1 MSYTL
6 EFNEI
11 ATLMLQAYGLE
22 EITGITF
29 LTQTEADANS
39 PWLAS
44 SSADLKTT
52 HDDLVRLLLELCP
65 DLHELGCTQTCLD
78 AYKSMLVDAKLV
90 ECGRPSE
97 IYSPLTGL
105 TESWVKQ
112 HAELYEAMLTFCRS
126 IECPC
131 DLHILHNEID
141 SWTIIDRSEIHG
153 LTECW
158 VNLVDF
164 ALNEGTDIESFDSD
178 EVWESP
184 SNNGEI
190 CLNITDHWRGGK
202 IEVSFNLTN

>member
-11 ATLMLQAYGLE
+11 ATRPSRLRPRRNHRHHFPDPDRSNAK
-22 EITGITF
+22 
-29 LTQTEADANS
+29 S
-39 PWLAS
+39 PVAS
-44 SSADLKTT
+44 ASADLVTA
-52 HDDLVRLLLELCP
+52 HDDLVRLHARTVSRP
-65 DLHELGCTQTCLD
+65 PRTRLHPNVSGRIQVHAGGC
-78 AYKSMLVDAKLV
+78 KLV

-141 SWTIIDRSEIHG
+141 SWTMIDRSEIHG

-158 VNLVDF
+158 INLVDF

-190 CLNITDHWRGGK
+190 CI
-202 IEVSFNLTN
+202 